1 MLGWGPW
8 GLCSSAPRSACEQA
22 SDREARCPPPSSWSF
37 SCFLSESF
45 LSNKCQFDKTGKE
58 GQRTPPGV
66 CSSGRAP
73 GRLDPWQGA
82 NPGLLSST
90 GSRRGPS
97 SMSPW
102 PSVLLSSQ
110 KAGHFTKE
118 ERRGADKPM
127 ERGSA
132 LQATRKPKLEPW
144 WGVSTDLSEGPK

>member
-8 GLCSSAPRSACEQA
+8 GVSSSAPRSACEQA
-22 SDREARCPPPSSWSF
+22 SDREARCLPPSSWSF
-37 SCFLSESF
+37 SCFLSECF

-58 GQRTPPGV
+58 GQWTPLGV

-97 SMSPW
+97 SMSQW
-102 PSVLLSSQ
+102 PSVLLSQ
-110 KAGHFTKE
+110 
-118 ERRGADKPM
+118 
-127 ERGSA
+127 
-132 LQATRKPKLEPW
+132 
-144 WGVSTDLSEGPK
+144 SENGTFHQGGETGGR